1 VSDTEQSNWVG
12 YLQRL
17 IWDDREFAQV
27 VLAVAQLGIADLV
40 EDGPRSTAVL
50 AELSG
55 THEPSLYRVMR
66 YLASR
71 GIFVEG
77 PDKRFSMTALA
88 EPLREDHPLSVR
100 GFALFCGSEPYQ
112 RAWGGLAD
120 SIRTGE
126 PAFER
131 VYGKPFFNYLA
142 EHSDMAQIFNEVMT
156 RRTVTE
162 ATAIADGH
170 DFSRY
175 RTVVDVGGGHG
186 GLLAQILDHHPDLV
200 GVLFDSPEVIAGAH
214 AYIDKHVA
222 GGRLQT
228 VAGDFF
234 EAVPEGGDA
243 YLLRSIIHD
252 WDDEPAVAILKNCRA
267 AMAADGRALI
277 VELIVAEGNV
287 ESPAKHVDIGM
298 MVFLRGRE
306 RTEDEYRHL
315 LGRAGLRLVQTTPTD
330 SGLSIIEAAS
340 AR

>member
-1 VSDTEQSNWVG
+1 LEEDGVSDTEQSNWVG

-27 VLAVAQLGIADLV
+27 VLAAAQLGIADLV
-40 EDGPRSTAVL
+40 KDGPQSTAVL

-77 PDKRFSMTALA
+77 PDKRFSMTTLA

-100 GFALFCGSEPYQ
+100 GFAVFCGREAYQ

-156 RRTVTE
+156 RRTVSE

-170 DFSRY
+170 DFPA
-175 RTVVDVGGGHG
+175 T
-186 GLLAQILDHHPDLV
+186 
-200 GVLFDSPEVIAGAH
+200 
-214 AYIDKHVA
+214 
-222 GGRLQT
+222 GRSLT
-228 VAGDFF
+228 SA
-234 EAVPEGGDA
+234 
-243 YLLRSIIHD
+243 
-252 WDDEPAVAILKNCRA
+252 A
-267 AMAADGRALI
+267 AMAACWRRSWITIPIWSGCSSTRPRSSPGLTHTSTSTSPPAGCRPGRRPFRGGTRGWWRI
-277 VELIVAEGNV
+277 PVEVHH
-287 ESPAKHVDIGM
+287 S
-298 MVFLRGRE
+298 
-306 RTEDEYRHL
+306 
-315 LGRAGLRLVQTTPTD
+315 
-330 SGLSIIEAAS
+330 
-340 AR
+340 